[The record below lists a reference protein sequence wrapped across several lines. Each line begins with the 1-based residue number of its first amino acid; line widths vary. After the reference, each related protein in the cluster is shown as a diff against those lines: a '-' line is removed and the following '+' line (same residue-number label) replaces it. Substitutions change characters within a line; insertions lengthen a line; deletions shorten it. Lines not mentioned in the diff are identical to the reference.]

1 MPVDPADSPLLPAQ
15 PTGLPEEGAGASAV
29 DAVAAALRERIGL
42 ARLAPGARLGEV
54 ALAEELGVSRNSLR
68 EAFAQLVAENL
79 LVRYPH
85 RGVFVV
91 QPGARDVEEI
101 FRARRVIE
109 LGALQYGRLT
119 SAQRQQ
125 LEYVVASVGAGVEV
139 ADDPR
144 RLGDANQRL
153 HTTIVG
159 LLASADLDRLMA
171 SVLGRLRLSF
181 QPMDVMTDLHLRF
194 AERNRLLARLI
205 LTGDRQGAIEVL
217 EPYLDEAEA
226 LVLDHIRE
234 R

>member
-1 MPVDPADSPLLPAQ
+1 MPVDHPETLPPAPASSLPDD
-15 PTGLPEEGAGASAV
+15 GAGASAV
-29 DAVAAALRERIGL
+29 DLAAAALRERIAL
-42 ARLAPGARLGEV
+42 ARLAPGGRLGEV

-68 EAFAQLVAENL
+68 EAFAQLVAEHL

-91 QPGARDVEEI
+91 QPSARDVEEI

-119 SAQRQQ
+119 DPLRGELAV
-125 LEYVVASVGAGVEV
+125 VVASMDDERSAG
-139 ADDPR
+139 DPR
-144 RLGDANQRL
+144 LLGDANQRL
-153 HTTIVG
+153 HTAIVG

-181 QPMDVMTDLHLRF
+181 QPMDVLTDLHARF

-205 LTGDRQGAIEVL
+205 LAGDRQGAVEVL